1 MNIVITH
8 EFPFEK
14 KFYGGGNQI
23 VKGLS
28 SVLAQNNHKV
38 KILTNGKDEF
48 NLNNNNIGV
57 EYLFLTKFTK
67 FSFLIY
73 YAKLFIYLYKQKPDF
88 VISFTSESFVISLYC
103 KLLKINSSLYQ
114 AAPEFP
120 NFTKLNYEL
129 FVNIR
134 FKFGIFL
141 QFLGTKFTPHIY
153 TISEYTSKML
163 VKKWGVNIKKVS
175 TLGLGLDSEII
186 NMSNDFTN
194 DTLNIR
200 NFKVLSFGRIT
211 YNQKPFNL
219 VVQPLS
225 ELTTYWDKWTIIG
238 DGPDLDNL
246 KNDIS
251 FFGIASKV
259 FFTGTL
265 DTKQIINYLNES
277 DVIILPSN
285 YESFFITVYESLLF
299 KKVVITDDVADIKE
313 NLELFSNIK
322 IVDSKNKNL
331 YKNTIQ
337 DVFNNYNLYLKDVN
351 KASHFIKNKYNWD
364 QVYKKLL
371 NLN

>member
-1 MNIVITH
+1 
-8 EFPFEK
+8 
-14 KFYGGGNQI
+14 
-23 VKGLS
+23 
-28 SVLAQNNHKV
+28 
-38 KILTNGKDEF
+38 
-48 NLNNNNIGV
+48 
-57 EYLFLTKFTK
+57 
-67 FSFLIY
+67 
-73 YAKLFIYLYKQKPDF
+73 
-88 VISFTSESFVISLYC
+88 
-103 KLLKINSSLYQ
+103 
-114 AAPEFP
+114 
-120 NFTKLNYEL
+120 
-129 FVNIR
+129 
-134 FKFGIFL
+134 
-141 QFLGTKFTPHIY
+141 
-153 TISEYTSKML
+153 ML